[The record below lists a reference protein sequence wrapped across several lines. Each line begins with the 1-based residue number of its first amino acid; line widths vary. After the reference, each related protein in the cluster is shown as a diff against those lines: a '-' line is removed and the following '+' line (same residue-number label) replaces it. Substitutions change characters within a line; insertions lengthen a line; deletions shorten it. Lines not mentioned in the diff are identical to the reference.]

1 MATRLLNESE
11 RIAWI
16 RLALVSQGIPAL
28 LDAQLRADSAITHFE
43 YLVLNFL
50 DGPEGPSVPMTRLA
64 ELTSGSLSRLSHVV
78 ARLEKAG
85 YATRSRSADDGR
97 VTVATITPTGK
108 EVFRAA
114 APGHVANIRRL
125 VFDHLDPEDVAT
137 LGTIMAKLVPSVDP
151 HGTLGPLAR

>member
-1 MATRLLNESE
+1 MATRPLNENE
-11 RIAWI
+11 RVAWI
-16 RLALVSQGIPAL
+16 RLALVSQGLPAL
-28 LDAQLRADSAITHFE
+28 LDAQLRANSSITHFE

-78 ARLEKAG
+78 ARLESAG

-97 VTVATITPTGK
+97 VTVATITDAGRD
-108 EVFRAA
+108 VFRAA

-125 VFDHLDPEDVAT
+125 VFDHLEPDDVAT
-137 LGTIMAKLVPSVDP
+137 LGTIMGKLVPSVDP